1 MLDVD
6 RDTELTRPILFGE
19 LRKKHDLGLE
29 IMLQKSGFI
38 DELHLKTGMKL
49 FLLYKSSCMLLT
61 IFSQFSPRHAIVP

>member
-19 LRKKHDLGLE
+19 LRKKHDLGPE

-38 DELHLKTGMKL
+38 DELHLKTGMK
-49 FLLYKSSCMLLT
+49 
-61 IFSQFSPRHAIVP
+61 